1 MRLKEENHK
10 INPQHSRVHS
20 AHTIRRRQRK
30 DKPDQMLLKSLKTE
44 GTNYFSY
51 FILIFFFIVLS
62 FNLILL
68 MIVPSKINSVPKGIE
83 NRILLLI

>member
-1 MRLKEENHK
+1 
-10 INPQHSRVHS
+10 
-20 AHTIRRRQRK
+20 
-30 DKPDQMLLKSLKTE
+30 MLLKSLKTE

-83 NRILLLI
+83 NRILLLKL